1 MSIVQQLKEDKLAV
15 TGAIIILSL
24 MIIAILAPYITP
36 YDPIELDLENRLT
49 SPDRNHLMGTDNLGR
64 DVLSRIICG
73 ARVSLGMA
81 TVVVVIVMLLGIA
94 MGTTAGYFGGVIDG
108 IIMRLV
114 DVLLAFPNIILALV
128 IAGILGPSLTN
139 VMIALAVVWWVGY
152 ARIIRGS
159 VLSVKEKEFVE
170 AIIRGSV
177 LSVKEKEFVEAARA
191 MGCTDSY
198 IAIRHILPNVLSP
211 VIVLVTLDMGHII
224 LSIAAL
230 SFLGLGAQ
238 PPIPEWGTMLNEGRP
253 FMETAPHLMIFPGL
267 MIMITVLA
275 FNFLGDGLRDA
286 LDPRMKEGAIK

>member
-1 MSIVQQLKEDKLAV
+1 MLIIQQLKKDKLAMI
-15 TGAIIILSL
+15 GAIIIFFLAV
-24 MIIAILAPYITP
+24 IAILAPHITP
-36 YDPIELDLENRLT
+36 YDPIELDLESRLS
-49 SPDRNHLMGTDNLGR
+49 SPGGNHLMGTDNLGR
-64 DVLSRIICG
+64 DVLSRIIYG
-73 ARVSLGMA
+73 ARISLSMA

-94 MGTTAGYFGGVIDG
+94 MGTTAGYFGGIIDG
-108 IIMRLV
+108 IIMRVV

-139 VMIALAVVWWVGY
+139 VMIALGAIWWVSY
-152 ARIIRGS
+152 AR
-159 VLSVKEKEFVE
+159 
-170 AIIRGSV
+170 IIRGSV

-191 MGCTDSY
+191 MGSSDAY
-198 IAIRHILPNVLSP
+198 IAIRHVLPNVLSP
-211 VIVLVTLDMGHII
+211 VIVLATLDMGHII

-275 FNFLGDGLRDA
+275 FNFIGDGLRDA
-286 LDPRMKEGAIK
+286 LDPRMKEVMVK

>member
-1 MSIVQQLKEDKLAV
+1 MMSIVQQLKEDKLAV
-15 TGAIIILSL
+15 TGAMIIFFL
-24 MIIAILAPYITP
+24 MIIVILAPYITP
-36 YDPIELDLENRLT
+36 YDPIELDLENRLA

-81 TVVVVIVMLLGIA
+81 AVVVVIVMLLGIA

-139 VMIALAVVWWVGY
+139 VMIALAVVWWVSY
-152 ARIIRGS
+152 AR
-159 VLSVKEKEFVE
+159 
-170 AIIRGSV
+170 IIRGSV

-211 VIVLVTLDMGHII
+211 VIVLATLDMGNII

-238 PPIPEWGTMLNEGRP
+238 PPMPEWGTMLNEGKP

-286 LDPRMKEGAIK
+286 LDPRMKDVMIK

>member
-1 MSIVQQLKEDKLAV
+1 MSIVQHLKEDKLAV
-15 TGAIIILSL
+15 TGAMIILSL
-24 MIIAILAPYITP
+24 TIIVILAPHIAP
-36 YDPIELDLENRLT
+36 YDPIKLDLENRLS

-64 DVLSRIICG
+64 DVLSRTICG
-73 ARVSLGMA
+73 ARFSLGMA

-159 VLSVKEKEFVE
+159 VLSVKEKEF
-170 AIIRGSV
+170 I
-177 LSVKEKEFVEAARA
+177 EAARA

-211 VIVLVTLDMGHII
+211 VIVLATLDMGHII

-267 MIMITVLA
+267 MIMVTVLA

-286 LDPRMKEGAIK
+286 LDPRMKEDAIK

>member
-1 MSIVQQLKEDKLAV
+1 MQKRREIMSIVHQLKEDKLAV

-24 MIIAILAPYITP
+24 MIIAIFAPYITP
-36 YDPIELDLENRLT
+36 YDPVELDLENRLT

-81 TVVVVIVMLLGIA
+81 TVVVVIVMLLGLA
-94 MGTTAGYFGGVIDG
+94 MGTTAGYFGGVTDG

-159 VLSVKEKEFVE
+159 VMSVKEKEYVE
-170 AIIRGSV
+170 AP
-177 LSVKEKEFVEAARA
+177 RA

-211 VIVLVTLDMGHII
+211 VIVLATLDMGHII

-267 MIMITVLA
+267 MIMVTVLA

-286 LDPRMKEGAIK
+286 LDPRMNEGAIK

>member
-1 MSIVQQLKEDKLAV
+1 MMSIVQHLKEDKLAV
-15 TGAIIILSL
+15 TGAMIILSL
-24 MIIAILAPYITP
+24 TIIVILAPHIAP
-36 YDPIELDLENRLT
+36 YDPIKLDLENRLS

-64 DVLSRIICG
+64 DVLSRTICG
-73 ARVSLGMA
+73 ARFSLGMA

-159 VLSVKEKEFVE
+159 VLSVKEKEF
-170 AIIRGSV
+170 I
-177 LSVKEKEFVEAARA
+177 EAARA

-211 VIVLVTLDMGHII
+211 VIVLATLDMGHII

-267 MIMITVLA
+267 MIMVTVLA

-286 LDPRMKEGAIK
+286 LDPRMKEDAIK

>member
-1 MSIVQQLKEDKLAV
+1 MISIVQQLKRDKLAMI
-15 TGAIIILSL
+15 GAIIIFFLAG
-24 MIIAILAPYITP
+24 IAILAPYIAP
-36 YDPIELDLENRLT
+36 YDAIELDLKNRL
-49 SPDRNHLMGTDNLGR
+49 SPPDRNHLMGTDNLGR
-64 DVLSRIICG
+64 DVFSRIIYG
-73 ARVSLGMA
+73 TRISLSMA
-81 TVVVVIVMLLGIA
+81 TVVVMIVMFLGIA
-94 MGTTAGYFGGVIDG
+94 MGTIAGYCGGIIDG
-108 IIMRLV
+108 AIMRMV

-139 VMIALAVVWWVGY
+139 VMIALSAIWWVSY

-170 AIIRGSV
+170 AV
-177 LSVKEKEFVEAARA
+177 RA
-191 MGCTDSY
+191 MGCSDAS
-198 IAIRHILPNVLSP
+198 IAVRHVLPNVLSP
-211 VIVLVTLDMGHII
+211 VIVLATLDMGHII

-267 MIMITVLA
+267 MIMVVVLA

-286 LDPRMKEGAIK
+286 LDPRMKEVMMK

>member
-1 MSIVQQLKEDKLAV
+1 MMSIVQQLKEDKLAV
-15 TGAIIILSL
+15 TGAMIILFL
-24 MIIAILAPYITP
+24 MIIVILAPYITP
-36 YDPIELDLENRLT
+36 YDPIELDLENRLA

-81 TVVVVIVMLLGIA
+81 AVVVVIVMLLGIA

-139 VMIALAVVWWVGY
+139 VMIALAVVWWVSY
-152 ARIIRGS
+152 AR
-159 VLSVKEKEFVE
+159 
-170 AIIRGSV
+170 IIRGSV

-211 VIVLVTLDMGHII
+211 VIVLATLDMGNII

-238 PPIPEWGTMLNEGRP
+238 PPMPEWGTMLNEGKP

-286 LDPRMKEGAIK
+286 LDPRMKDVMIK

>member
-1 MSIVQQLKEDKLAV
+1 MSIVQQIKEDKLAV
-15 TGAIIILSL
+15 TGAMIILSL
-24 MIIAILAPYITP
+24 MIIAILGPHLTP
-36 YDPIELDLENRLT
+36 YDPVELDLENRLT

-81 TVVVVIVMLLGIA
+81 AVVVVIVMLLGLA

-170 AIIRGSV
+170 A
-177 LSVKEKEFVEAARA
+177 ARA

-211 VIVLVTLDMGHII
+211 VIVLATLDMGHII

-253 FMETAPHLMIFPGL
+253 FMETASHLMIFPGL

-286 LDPRMKEGAIK
+286 LDPRMKEGVIK

>member
-1 MSIVQQLKEDKLAV
+1 MMSIVQHLKKDKLAMIG
-15 TGAIIILSL
+15 TIIIFFLAVV
-24 MIIAILAPYITP
+24 AILAPHITP
-36 YDPIELDLENRLT
+36 YDAIELDLENRLS
-49 SPDRNHLMGTDNLGR
+49 SPDGHHLMGTDVLGR
-64 DVLSRIICG
+64 DVLSRVIYG
-73 ARVSLGMA
+73 ARISLSMA

-94 MGTTAGYFGGVIDG
+94 MGTTAGYFGGIIDG
-108 IIMRLV
+108 IIMRVV

-139 VMIALAVVWWVGY
+139 VMIALGAIWWVSY
-152 ARIIRGS
+152 AR
-159 VLSVKEKEFVE
+159 
-170 AIIRGSV
+170 IIRGSV

-191 MGCTDSY
+191 MGCSDAY

-211 VIVLVTLDMGHII
+211 VIVLATLDMGHII

-238 PPIPEWGTMLNEGRP
+238 PPIPEWGTMLNEGRS

-286 LDPRMKEGAIK
+286 LDPRMKEVMVK

>member
-1 MSIVQQLKEDKLAV
+1 MMSIVQQLKEDKLAV
-15 TGAIIILSL
+15 TGAMIILSL
-24 MIIAILAPYITP
+24 MIIVILAPHITP
-36 YDPIELDLENRLT
+36 YDPIELDLENRLA
-49 SPDRNHLMGTDNLGR
+49 SPDINHLMGTDNLGR

-81 TVVVVIVMLLGIA
+81 AVVVVIVMLLGIA

-128 IAGILGPSLTN
+128 IAGVLGPSLTN
-139 VMIALAVVWWVGY
+139 VMIALGAIWWVGY
-152 ARIIRGS
+152 AR
-159 VLSVKEKEFVE
+159 
-170 AIIRGSV
+170 IIRGSV

-211 VIVLVTLDMGHII
+211 VIVLATLDMGHII

-253 FMETAPHLMIFPGL
+253 FMETAPHLMIYPGL
-267 MIMITVLA
+267 MIMVTVLA

>member
-1 MSIVQQLKEDKLAV
+1 MMSIVQQLKEDKLAV
-15 TGAIIILSL
+15 TGAMIILAL

-36 YDPIELDLENRLT
+36 YDPVELDLENRLT
-49 SPDRNHLMGTDNLGR
+49 SPDKNHLMGTDNLGR
-64 DVLSRIICG
+64 DVLSRIMCG

-81 TVVVVIVMLLGIA
+81 SVVVVIVMLLGLA

-114 DVLLAFPNIILALV
+114 DILLAFPNIILALV

-159 VLSVKEKEFVE
+159 VLSVKEKEY
-170 AIIRGSV
+170 
-177 LSVKEKEFVEAARA
+177 VEAARA

-198 IAIRHILPNVLSP
+198 IAVRHILPNVLSP
-211 VIVLVTLDMGHII
+211 VIVLATLDMGHII

-267 MIMITVLA
+267 LIMTTVLA

-286 LDPRMKEGAIK
+286 LDPRMKGGAIK

>member
-1 MSIVQQLKEDKLAV
+1 MMSIVHQLKKDKIAMIGAV
-15 TGAIIILSL
+15 IILFL
-24 MIIAILAPYITP
+24 AGIAILAPYITP
-36 YDPIELDLENRLT
+36 YDPIELDLENRL
-49 SPDRNHLMGTDNLGR
+49 SSSDGNHLMGTDNLGR
-64 DVLSRIICG
+64 DVLSRIIYG
-73 ARVSLGMA
+73 ARISLSMA
-81 TVVVVIVMLLGIA
+81 TVVVVIVMLLGTA
-94 MGTTAGYFGGVIDG
+94 MGTIAGYFGGIIDG
-108 IIMRLV
+108 TIMRVV

-139 VMIALAVVWWVGY
+139 VMIALSAIWWVGY

-170 AIIRGSV
+170 A
-177 LSVKEKEFVEAARA
+177 ARA
-191 MGCTDSY
+191 MGCSDTH

-211 VIVLVTLDMGHII
+211 VIVLATLDMGHII

-267 MIMITVLA
+267 MIMVVVLA

-286 LDPRMKEGAIK
+286 LDPRMKEVMMK

>member
-1 MSIVQQLKEDKLAV
+1 MMSIVQQLKKDKIAMIGAV
-15 TGAIIILSL
+15 IILFL
-24 MIIAILAPYITP
+24 AGIAILAPHIAP
-36 YDPIELDLENRLT
+36 YDPIELDLENRL
-49 SPDRNHLMGTDNLGR
+49 SSSDGNHLMGTDNLGR
-64 DVLSRIICG
+64 DVLSRVIYG
-73 ARVSLGMA
+73 ARISLSMA
-81 TVVVVIVMLLGIA
+81 TVVVVIVMLLGTA
-94 MGTTAGYFGGVIDG
+94 MGTIAGYFGGIIDG
-108 IIMRLV
+108 TIMRVV

-139 VMIALAVVWWVGY
+139 VMIALSAIWWVGY

-170 AIIRGSV
+170 A
-177 LSVKEKEFVEAARA
+177 ARA
-191 MGCTDSY
+191 MGCSDTH

-211 VIVLVTLDMGHII
+211 VIVLATLDMGHII

-267 MIMITVLA
+267 MIMVVVLA

-286 LDPRMKEGAIK
+286 LDPRMKEVMMK